1 VVNVAVVGGGYWG
14 KNILRNLLKI
24 PEVRVLYLCDPYKG
38 VRDEIKHLF
47 PMVQVVEEVEEILA
61 DPQVEALA
69 IVTPPSLHYL
79 PAKRALLAGKHVF
92 VEKPLAMS
100 YEEGRELLKLSQKGE
115 KVLFVDET
123 FLYDPALRLLKEKIE
138 EGAIGR
144 VRHVLSER
152 LGMGRIRCDSNVWWN
167 SAPHDL
173 SILRFLLPYKVRS
186 VIAWGNA
193 FIQQGIEDV
202 TMALLEM
209 EGGISAFIHLSWC
222 HPQSTASLT
231 VIGEEGALFYEGR
244 FQKRKVV
251 LYRYKF
257 GEKPKEIIWGIPSPN
272 LIPAQVIEEKTW
284 NDFGQVEPLQASLE
298 AFIGAIEKGL
308 DVPSLG
314 KYSIETL
321 KVLDAGARS
330 LKEGGSKVL
339 V

>member
-1 VVNVAVVGGGYWG
+1 MVKVAVIGGGYWG

-24 PEVRVLYLCDPYKG
+24 PGVQVLYLCDPYKG
-38 VRDEIKHLF
+38 AREEIERLF
-47 PMVQVVEEVEEILA
+47 PMVQTVEDVEEVLR

-79 PAKRALLAGKHVF
+79 PAKMALLAGKHVF

-100 YEEGRELLKLSQKGE
+100 YEEGQELLELSQRAG

-138 EGAIGR
+138 EGAIGK

-173 SILRFLLPYKVRS
+173 SILRFILPYKVRS
-186 VIAWGNA
+186 IMAWGNA
-193 FIQQGIEDV
+193 FIQEGIEDV
-202 TMALLEM
+202 TMALLEI

-257 GEKPKEIIWGIPSPN
+257 GEKPKEIVWGIPSPN

-298 AFIGAIEKGL
+298 AFIGAIERGL

-321 KVLDAGARS
+321 KVLHAGARS